1 MDLDKSNLAC
11 LKAGINEFVQYTA
24 SPNRSPDILDL
35 SIFSVYVGGGSLL
48 LSAGWS

>member
-1 MDLDKSNLAC
+1 MDPDKTNLAC

-24 SPNRSPDILDL
+24 SPNRSPDLR
-35 SIFSVYVGGGSLL
+35 IFSVYTGGGSLL